1 MANLQTL
8 NQQKKQF
15 YTMHSPINVQT
26 TFIRIQKELN
36 QYNNGLPIRLL
47 VTQSCTTAAVPKSNE
62 QTKI

>member
-15 YTMHSPINVQT
+15 YTMRSPINVQT

-36 QYNNGLPIRLL
+36 QYYNGLPIRLL
-47 VTQSCTTAAVPKSNE
+47 VTQSCTTTAVPKNNE
-62 QTKI
+62 QT